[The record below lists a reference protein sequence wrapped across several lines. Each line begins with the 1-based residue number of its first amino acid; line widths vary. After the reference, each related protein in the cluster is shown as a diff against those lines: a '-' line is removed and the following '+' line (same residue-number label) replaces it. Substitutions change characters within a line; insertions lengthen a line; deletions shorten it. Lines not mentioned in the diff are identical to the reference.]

1 MLTVYGTVFR
11 VVQKKLERQHLLVK
25 MSSKT
30 CLVESQHAHWSG
42 CLSFIQMM
50 IFLFFCFSLKNCRKN
65 YYYQKKR
72 AQRQIERESE
82 NIERGLQLHKV
93 VLHQFLFVCLFVC
106 LFGNSNIERAS
117 HNGIVLFSLAVQE
130 KTQDFFKVNL
140 EPDS

>member
-50 IFLFFCFSLKNCRKN
+50 IFLFFFFKKIAEKNIIIK
-65 YYYQKKR
+65 KKR
-72 AQRQIERESE
+72 EIVEEIES
-82 NIERGLQLHKV
+82 
-93 VLHQFLFVCLFVC
+93 
-106 LFGNSNIERAS
+106 
-117 HNGIVLFSLAVQE
+117 
-130 KTQDFFKVNL
+130 
-140 EPDS
+140 

>member
-50 IFLFFCFSLKNCRKN
+50 IFLFFSFSLKKL
-65 YYYQKKR
+65 QKK
-72 AQRQIERESE
+72 ILLS
-82 NIERGLQLHKV
+82 K
-93 VLHQFLFVCLFVC
+93 
-106 LFGNSNIERAS
+106 
-117 HNGIVLFSLAVQE
+117 E
-130 KTQDFFKVNL
+130 KR
-140 EPDS
+140 DS